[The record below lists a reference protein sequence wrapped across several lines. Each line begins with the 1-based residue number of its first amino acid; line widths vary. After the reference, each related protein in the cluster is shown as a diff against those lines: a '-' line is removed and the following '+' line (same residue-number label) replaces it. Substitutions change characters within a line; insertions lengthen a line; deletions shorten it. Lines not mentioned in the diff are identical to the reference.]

1 MAKKRYYNSTRKKDV
16 MIPNSLN
23 EFACMH
29 QTSFTAFFPKEGS
42 NLMYT
47 YRDDLSAI
55 DKQMST
61 DKKITKKQMTD
72 IKY

>member
-1 MAKKRYYNSTRKKDV
+1 MAKKRYYNSTKKKDV

-29 QTSFTAFFPKEGS
+29 QTSFTAFFPKSGS
-42 NLMYT
+42 GIMDSYKYGLAAA
-47 YRDDLSAI
+47 DHQIAK
-55 DKQMST
+55 DKS
-61 DKKITKKQMTD
+61 KAKKQISN